1 MYHGR
6 LKTGAGVELAKLC
19 TVAIECADV
28 SYHYNQTNDIRRCT
42 QAQSASAAHNSRDK
56 SEPKRRNAWF
66 ELIKLKRHRPMLQR
80 QLGGLSKAR
89 QQPQPPQFV
98 AATALI
104 PGADAA
110 AGCRWRHSTSSL
122 VSKAPAIVVHFLFF
136 PPPDTTRIWAER
148 CCQLRGFGVPTFV
161 ILSLD

>member
-1 MYHGR
+1 MFHIITIR
-6 LKTGAGVELAKLC
+6 PMISGAVSKFTC
-19 TVAIECADV
+19 T
-28 SYHYNQTNDIRRCT
+28 
-42 QAQSASAAHNSRDK
+42 HNRINSINGT
-56 SEPKRRNAWF
+56 SEPKWRNAWF

-136 PPPDTTRIWAER
+136 PPSDTTNIWAER
-148 CCQLRGFGVPTFV
+148 CCQLRGFGVLTFV
-161 ILSLD
+161 ILYLN